1 MGLAEAV
8 CRWIDGTLGSVA
20 SNPALTGAS
29 SGCLAV
35 RKARRGLVDVP
46 LGRWILVLGSPGAG
60 GVAVALPA
68 HRIFVS
74 QLFFQCSSAV
84 IAELG
89 EVVGLAEAVF
99 SWIDGILGSVWLR
112 IRH

>member
-1 MGLAEAV
+1 M
-8 CRWIDGTLGSVA
+8 A
-20 SNPALTGAS
+20 SNPALTTTS

-46 LGRWILVLGSPGAG
+46 LGLWILVLGSPGAG

-68 HRIFVS
+68 HRVFVS
-74 QLFFQCSSAV
+74 QLCIQCSGAV

-89 EVVGLAEAVF
+89 EVVGLAEAVCR
-99 SWIDGILGSVWLR
+99 WIDGILGSVASNPALTAASLR
-112 IRH
+112 CLAVR